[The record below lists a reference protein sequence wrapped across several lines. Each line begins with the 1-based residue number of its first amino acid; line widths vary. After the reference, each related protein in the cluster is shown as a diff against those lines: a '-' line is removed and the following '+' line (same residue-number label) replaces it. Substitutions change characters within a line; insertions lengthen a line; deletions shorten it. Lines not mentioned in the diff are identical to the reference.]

1 MSAAQRRSFLFASS
15 ALLAAPLTSFA
26 QPAQKVRRIGFL
38 LPGAAD
44 SLAAS
49 LAQQRLRDSLK
60 RIGYEEG
67 RNLVIE
73 KRYANDK
80 LESLPALAQ
89 GLVDLKVELI
99 VAAFNQPIAA
109 ARQATRTIPIVM
121 LSVVDP
127 VENGYVESLAHPG
140 GNVTG
145 TMWSGPELGGKLL
158 QLLKEAAPSAVRV
171 AILSNPS
178 RGSEAWISETR
189 RAAKLL
195 AMSIQ
200 EYQIPRVE
208 DVVTALDRIAAGG
221 SEALIVLGDTNS
233 NSRAGEI
240 AAFAT
245 RRKLPSIGSS
255 SIYLAAGGLIFY
267 GPDILHMF
275 DRTAYFVDR
284 ILRGAKPSDLPVEG
298 PTKYELV
305 LNMKS
310 ARAMGVKFTE
320 SFMVRVD
327 RVIE

>member
-15 ALLAAPLTSFA
+15 ALLAAPKTSFA
-26 QPAQKVRRIGFL
+26 QPAQQQRRIGFL
-38 LPGAAD
+38 AGGASG
-44 SLAAS
+44 SLASS
-49 LAQQRLRDSLK
+49 LAQQRLRDSL
-60 RIGYEEG
+60 RRVGYEEG